1 LNDQRGSISLVI
13 VAALGFS
20 VILGALIADV
30 ARASAG
36 RARAQAAADAAALA
50 AAQEQVLPSGRR
62 PAEVASEY
70 AVRNGARL
78 VSCRCPDGGIEA
90 VVVVELEV
98 SLPGLG
104 ATRAVRG
111 TARAVLDPSLVESAS
126 PVTVVPQGD
135 P

>member
-1 LNDQRGSISLVI
+1 MNEERGSISLVI
-13 VAALGFS
+13 VAALGLA

-36 RARAQAAADAAALA
+36 RTRAQAAADASALA

-62 PAEVASEY
+62 PVDLASEY
-70 AVRNGARL
+70 AARNGARL
-78 VSCRCPDGGIEA
+78 VSCRCPERGVES

-104 ATRAVRG
+104 ATRTVHA
-111 TARAVLDPSLVESAS
+111 TARAVVDGSLGA
-126 PVTVVPQGD
+126 PARPGPAAAVPD
-135 P
+135 